1 MDEIAGELRNFLEYW
16 FAGFEQGLEALDPQA
31 QGALLHAC
39 GRACAH
45 SYTVPL
51 FREAWQNSA
60 DLEQFLQRL
69 SQGVLGAHLE
79 RLDAHTLKATYP
91 SCGCDLVRLGLVK
104 APALCECSAANLSEN
119 LGQAL
124 GVPVNVT
131 IESSIL
137 RGGNECVL
145 IATLQ
150 APLQEGG

>member
-1 MDEIAGELRNFLEYW
+1 MDEIADELRNFLEYW
-16 FAGFEQGLEALDPQA
+16 FAGFEHGLEALDPQA

-51 FREAWQNSA
+51 FRDAWQNSA

-79 RLDAHTLKATYP
+79 CLDAHTLKATYP
-91 SCGCDLVRLGLVK
+91 SCGCDLVQLGLVK
-104 APALCECSAANLSEN
+104 APELCECSAANLSEN

-124 GVPVNVT
+124 GVPVSVT

-137 RGGNECVL
+137 RGGSECVL
-145 IATLQ
+145 IATLDDKV
-150 APLQEGG
+150 